1 VPRSVNDRLL
11 RLLADTRWCSLA
23 AHKEFLTRRD
33 ESFRRVTCKCLA
45 ELFSEYEDGG
55 SASPTEPEMVARMVK
70 GSDGSFQMERVPA
83 ADADGNNSEHCSTA
97 RSSAGPRIVS
107 YEADEKE
114 DYDPPYLILDTR
126 PREEFAVNRIHR
138 AKSFPAAYLC
148 RDYLLPEM
156 HQFVR
161 APLRL

>member
-1 VPRSVNDRLL
+1 MGRSRWSAC
-11 RLLADTRWCSLA
+11 RRRTR
-23 AHKEFLTRRD
+23 
-33 ESFRRVTCKCLA
+33 
-45 ELFSEYEDGG
+45 
-55 SASPTEPEMVARMVK
+55 
-70 GSDGSFQMERVPA
+70 
-83 ADADGNNSEHCSTA
+83 TA
-97 RSSAGPRIVS
+97 TRIVS

>member
-1 VPRSVNDRLL
+1 M
-11 RLLADTRWCSLA
+11 
-23 AHKEFLTRRD
+23 
-33 ESFRRVTCKCLA
+33 TCKCLA
-45 ELFSEYEDGG
+45 ELFVEYEDGG

-70 GSDGSFQMERVPA
+70 GSDGSFKMERVPA

-107 YEADEKE
+107 YEADQKE

-138 AKSFPAAYLC
+138 AKSFPAAFLC

-161 APLRL
+161 